1 MKTWSGALP
10 THLAITLDGNRRWA
24 DKNGIPRKDAIYHG
38 VHKVEEILVDW
49 TPRFKK
55 EYGII
60 PCGQLTI
67 YALTLNN
74 IRNRPSAEL
83 EEIYRAFEKE
93 IHKVLG
99 EEKFHRCR
107 IRVKVGGSLDLLP
120 NYLQKAISELEKAT
134 KNYDASTFY
143 IALAYDGN
151 EEILEACRKICF
163 DKTFVESVVD
173 SQTVDK
179 KFQEKLYFPD
189 AKPVDMVI
197 RTGGELRLSGFML
210 WYIGYAEFF
219 FTKTLAEGFTYEEFI
234 SMLQEFSERDRR
246 FGK

>member
-1 MKTWSGALP
+1 MKTWAGALP
-10 THLAITLDGNRRWA
+10 THLAIILDGNRRWA
-24 DKNGIPRKDAIYHG
+24 DKNSIPRKDAIYHG
-38 VHKVEEILVDW
+38 IHKVEEILTDW

-55 EYGII
+55 EYGVI

-74 IRNRPSAEL
+74 IHNRPTVEL

-99 EEKFHRCR
+99 EDKFHRCR
-107 IRVKVGGSLDLLP
+107 IRVKVGGRLDLLP
-120 NYLQKAISELEKAT
+120 GYLQKAISELEEAT

-151 EEILEACRKICF
+151 EEILEACRKTCF
-163 DKTFVESVVD
+163 DKAFAESVVCSD
-173 SQTVDK
+173 AVDK
-179 KFQEKLYFPD
+179 KFQESLCFPD
-189 AKPVDMVI
+189 AKPIDIVI
-197 RTGGELRLSGFML
+197 RTGGEFRLSGFML
-210 WYIGYAEFF
+210 WYVGYAELF
-219 FTKTLAEGFTYEEFI
+219 FTKTLAEDFTYKEFVSI
-234 SMLQEFSERDRR
+234 LQEFSERDRR